1 MPGYAHPSRPL
12 YKGGTMKIRDAMTT
26 DVKTVGPDASLKD
39 VAAILSEHRIS
50 GLPVVDEGGR
60 VLGVITKADIIIKEL
75 GEVPSGLQ
83 RLIHPREATAV
94 ATKVEAR
101 TAGDAMSEPAITV
114 APIYSL
120 TEAAAL
126 MIDHGVNRLPVVE
139 NDGTLVGIITRFDLV
154 QAFARNDTEIEQ
166 DIREEALAGLS
177 WPEELELTVKGGE
190 VTLRGEVDSKFDAE
204 ALPASIRRIP
214 GVVSVDSELTC
225 WDLDANSKTVVG
237 VRL

>member
-1 MPGYAHPSRPL
+1 
-12 YKGGTMKIRDAMTT
+12 MTT

-39 VAAILSEHRIS
+39 VAAILAEHRIS
-50 GLPVVDEGGR
+50 GLPVVDEDR
-60 VLGVITKADIIIKEL
+60 HVLGVITKADIIIKEL
-75 GEVPSGLQ
+75 GEVPSGLH
-83 RLIHPREATAV
+83 RLIHPREASAV

-114 APIYSL
+114 APIYSVG
-120 TEAAAL
+120 EAAAL
-126 MIDHGVNRLPVVE
+126 MIEHGVNRLPVVE
-139 NDGTLVGIITRFDLV
+139 NDGMLVGIITRFDLV
-154 QAFARNDTEIEQ
+154 QAFARNDAEIEQ

-177 WPEELELTVKGGE
+177 WPEELQLTVAGGE
-190 VTLRGEVDSKFDAE
+190 VTLRGEVESKFDAE
-204 ALPASIRRIP
+204 AVPASIRRIP